1 MKTIILAMVMAFPAL
16 AFGQSDYA
24 VTWSITGGIGS
35 NDYKELRLDINEG
48 SRYLAV
54 NGILVT
60 AANTAAP
67 VTGTCMFLTS
77 GNISCS
83 MTVSAAVYNIEISSD
98 LNGTIQQIDQGA
110 GTVANSAALKF
121 VSMQ

>member
-1 MKTIILAMVMAFPAL
+1 MKTIVLAMVMAFPAL

-60 AANTAAP
+60 AANSATPA
-67 VTGTCMFLTS
+67 TGTCMLLTS
-77 GNISCS
+77 GNITCTMS
-83 MTVSAAVYNIEISSD
+83 VSSAVYSIEVSSD
-98 LNGTIQQIDQGA
+98 LNGTIRQIDQGN
-110 GTVANSAALKF
+110 GTVASSAALKF
-121 VSMQ
+121 VSLQ